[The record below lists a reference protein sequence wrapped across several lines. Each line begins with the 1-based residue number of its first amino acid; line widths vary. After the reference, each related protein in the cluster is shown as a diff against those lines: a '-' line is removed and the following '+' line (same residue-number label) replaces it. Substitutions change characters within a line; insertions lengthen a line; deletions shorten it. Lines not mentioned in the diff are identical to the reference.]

1 MGTTKISQICL
12 CIDFFQKVL
21 HDFEVENSV
30 SNNKK
35 IELSDIQVVSIMSW
49 FSVNSFVFS
58 LDWKIYFNLD
68 FLLKSFRCS
77 MGDIWDVFCWQLYK
91 MNPQNCRG
99 KNVDD
104 EVSENWH
111 RRYGERIVM
120 W

>member
-49 FSVNSFVFS
+49 LSVNSFVFS

-77 MGDIWDVFCWQLYK
+77 MGDIWDVLCWQLYK

-111 RRYGERIVM
+111 RRYGEWIVM